1 MSRLLGPLSLPVS
14 LVALVVLVA
23 GGGLAWSAETGA
35 DPPAGATIVDVRGD
49 RDTGFVVVHLDGR
62 VDHPPTLSEGRAEC
76 GEYARRVERVR
87 CRTSLR
93 VWYRELGRLK
103 QALDYAHAHR

>member
-1 MSRLLGPLSLPVS
+1 MPRLLGLPAA

-23 GGGLAWSAETGA
+23 GGGLVWSAEAGA
-35 DPPAGATIVDVRGD
+35 DPPAGATIVDVLGD
-49 RDTGFVVVHLDGR
+49 RDTGFAIVHYDGR

-87 CRTSLR
+87 CRTALR

-103 QALDYAHAHR
+103 RALDHAHSQG

>member
-1 MSRLLGPLSLPVS
+1 MSRLLGLPAA

-23 GGGLAWSAETGA
+23 GGGLAWSANAGA

-49 RDTGFVVVHLDGR
+49 RDTGFAIVHHDGR

-87 CRTSLR
+87 CRTALR

-103 QALDYAHAHR
+103 WALEYAHSQG

>member
-1 MSRLLGPLSLPVS
+1 MPRLLGLPAALVS
-14 LVALVVLVA
+14 LVVLVT
-23 GGGLAWSAETGA
+23 GGRLAWSANAGA
-35 DPPAGATIVDVRGD
+35 DPPAGATIVGVRGD
-49 RDTGFVVVHLDGR
+49 RDTGFAIVHYDGR

-87 CRTSLR
+87 CRTGLR

-103 QALDYAHAHR
+103 RALEYAHSQG

>member
-1 MSRLLGPLSLPVS
+1 MPRLVGLPAA

-23 GGGLAWSAETGA
+23 GGGLAWSAEAGA
-35 DPPAGATIVDVRGD
+35 DPPSGATIVEVRGY
-49 RDTGFVVVHLDGR
+49 RDTGFAIVHYDGR

-76 GEYARRVERVR
+76 GEYARQVERVR
-87 CRTSLR
+87 CRTALR

-103 QALDYAHAHR
+103 RALQYAHSLR

>member
-1 MSRLLGPLSLPVS
+1 MPRLLGLPAALVS
-14 LVALVVLVA
+14 LVVLVT
-23 GGGLAWSAETGA
+23 GGGLAWSANAGA
-35 DPPAGATIVDVRGD
+35 DPPAGATIVGVRGD
-49 RDTGFVVVHLDGR
+49 RDTGFAIVHYDGR

-87 CRTSLR
+87 CRTGLR

-103 QALDYAHAHR
+103 RALEYAHSQG

>member
-1 MSRLLGPLSLPVS
+1 MPRLLGLPAA

-23 GGGLAWSAETGA
+23 GGGLAWSANAGA
-35 DPPAGATIVDVRGD
+35 DPPAGATIVGVRGD
-49 RDTGFVVVHLDGR
+49 RDTGFAIVHYDGR

-87 CRTSLR
+87 CRTGLR
-93 VWYRELGRLK
+93 VGYRELGRLK
-103 QALDYAHAHR
+103 RALEYAHSQG

>member
-1 MSRLLGPLSLPVS
+1 MPRLLGLPAA

-23 GGGLAWSAETGA
+23 GGGLAWSANAGA
-35 DPPAGATIVDVRGD
+35 DPPAGATIVGVRGD
-49 RDTGFVVVHLDGR
+49 RDTGFAIVHYDGR

-87 CRTSLR
+87 CRTGLR

-103 QALDYAHAHR
+103 RALEYAHSQG

>member
-1 MSRLLGPLSLPVS
+1 MPRLLGLPAA

-23 GGGLAWSAETGA
+23 GGGLAWSADAGA

-49 RDTGFVVVHLDGR
+49 RDTGFAIVHYDGR

-76 GEYARRVERVR
+76 GECARRVERVR
-87 CRTSLR
+87 CRTALR

-103 QALDYAHAHR
+103 RALDHAHSQG

>member
-1 MSRLLGPLSLPVS
+1 MPRLLGLSAA

-23 GGGLAWSAETGA
+23 VGGLAWSVAAGA
-35 DPPAGATIVDVRGD
+35 DPPGGATIVDVRGD
-49 RDTGFVVVHLDGR
+49 RDTGFAIVHLDGS

-87 CRTSLR
+87 CRTALR

-103 QALDYAHAHR
+103 RALDHAHSQG

>member
-1 MSRLLGPLSLPVS
+1 MPRLLGLPAA

-23 GGGLAWSAETGA
+23 GGGLAWSANAGA
-35 DPPAGATIVDVRGD
+35 DPPAGATIVGVRGD
-49 RDTGFVVVHLDGR
+49 RDTGFAIVHYDGR

-87 CRTSLR
+87 CRTGLR

-103 QALDYAHAHR
+103 RALEYAHSLR

>member
-1 MSRLLGPLSLPVS
+1 MPRLLGLPAA

-23 GGGLAWSAETGA
+23 GGGLAWSANAGA

-49 RDTGFVVVHLDGR
+49 RDTGFAIVHYDGR

-76 GEYARRVERVR
+76 GEDARRVERVR
-87 CRTSLR
+87 CRTALR
-93 VWYRELGRLK
+93 IWYRELGRLK
-103 QALDYAHAHR
+103 RALEYAHSQG

>member
-1 MSRLLGPLSLPVS
+1 MPRLLGLPAA

-23 GGGLAWSAETGA
+23 GGGLAWSADAGA

-49 RDTGFVVVHLDGR
+49 RDTGFAIVHYDGR

-87 CRTSLR
+87 CRTALR

-103 QALDYAHAHR
+103 RALDHAHSQG